1 MKISFL
7 FILIALLSND
17 PKEIIKINSLKKE
30 AEEAFLNGNYELAVS
45 KYILLSDSM
54 GVDDDLIKL
63 NLGHAY
69 YHLGDTSGAKLN
81 YGRVGAARS
90 KKLRSIAYQQ
100 LGVMSK
106 DAGKLEE
113 SLQQLKSAVKADP
126 TNKDAVYDYEV
137 VKKLLEEK
145 KKQEQQ
151 NQDNKDQDQQD
162 QDQQDQDQDQ
172 NEEKNE
178 KQNQD
183 KQDQDQKQDGE
194 QEQKDQEREN
204 QEQSEQEKEEE
215 QQKEQKQEN
224 GEEEEQQQEK
234 SQEQIT
240 KEKLE
245 EMGISE
251 EKARQLLEA
260 MKQSEIK
267 YLQNQK
273 RKATKRPASG
283 KPDW

>member
-7 FILIALLSND
+7 FILITLLGND
-17 PKEIIKINSLKKE
+17 PKEVIKINSLKKE

-81 YGRVGAARS
+81 YGRVGAARN

-113 SLQQLKSAVKADP
+113 SLQQLKSAIKADP
-126 TNKDAVYDYEV
+126 TNQDAVYDYEV
-137 VKKLLEEK
+137 VKKLLEEQ

-151 NQDNKDQDQQD
+151 NQDKQEQ
-162 QDQQDQDQDQ
+162 QDQDQ

-183 KQDQDQKQDGE
+183 KQEQDQNKDGE
-194 QEQKDQEREN
+194 QEQKDQEGEN
-204 QEQSEQEKEEE
+204 QEQSEQEKEEQ

-224 GEEEEQQQEK
+224 GEEEQQQEK

>member
-162 QDQQDQDQDQ
+162 QDQ